1 MTSVR
6 LMLNKCRMLNDGSFP
21 LVFQIIHCRQ
31 KRLINTGYRLKEQE
45 FDCLLKTVDGCI
57 GSSFTQKEVA
67 AMNNKLAKLRKK
79 IDDCIKKMSIQNE
92 LFTVVDLVECVL
104 QKGGGSVSTS
114 ITLLQYIR
122 MQIIQKKELGK
133 DGTAAAYNSTLASLG
148 KYVAAVFPKRTDVKL
163 SEVTPFFVA
172 DYERFLYKKGMTA
185 NTVSYYLRNFR
196 TLYNKAVREISGLKN
211 LNAFKNVRTRPSR
224 TVKRALTRQQLCDIA
239 VCDFG
244 SKKQMEFSRDLYLF
258 SFYAQGMSFVDIV
271 FLKKE
276 NLCGD
281 MLIYKRHKSGQLIHV
296 HVTPQMQ
303 TLMDKYLGKAGFIF
317 PVINPSSSIAYYKQ
331 YRLALAR
338 INRHLARIAIRL
350 SIDVPL
356 TTYTARHTWATLAH
370 YCGAPISVI
379 SVGLGHTSEEMTRVY
394 LKEFDFSLLAEV
406 NLNVTKLL
414 QTK

>member
-21 LVFQIIHCRQ
+21 LVFQLIHSRQ

-45 FDCLLKTVDGCI
+45 FNCLSQTINSCI
-57 GSSFTQKEVA
+57 GSSITQKEVA

-92 LFTVVDLVECVL
+92 PFTVTDLVECIL
-104 QKGGGSVSTS
+104 QKGASSVSNS
-114 ITLLQYIR
+114 VTLLQYIR
-122 MQIIQKKELGK
+122 IQISQKKELGK
-133 DGTAAAYNSTLASLG
+133 EGTAAAYSSTLASLG
-148 KYVAAVFPKRTDVKL
+148 KYIAAVFPKRIDVKL
-163 SEVTPFFVA
+163 SEVTPLFVT
-172 DYERFLYKKGMTA
+172 DYERFLYQKGVAT

-211 LNAFKNVRTRPSR
+211 LNSFKNVRTRPSR
-224 TVKRALTRQQLCDIA
+224 TIKRALTRQQLCDIA
-239 VCDFG
+239 ICDFG
-244 SKKQMEFSRDLYLF
+244 SKKQVEFSRDLYLF

-276 NLCGD
+276 NLCGGI
-281 MLIYKRHKSGQLIHV
+281 LIYKRHKSGQLIHIQ
-296 HVTPQMQ
+296 VTTQMQ
-303 TLMDKYLGKAGFIF
+303 ALMDKYQGKGDFVF
-317 PVINPSSSIAYYKQ
+317 PVLNPFSSVTYYKQ

-338 INRHLARIAIRL
+338 INRHLAGIATRL
-350 SIDVPL
+350 SIEVPL

-414 QTK
+414 QVK